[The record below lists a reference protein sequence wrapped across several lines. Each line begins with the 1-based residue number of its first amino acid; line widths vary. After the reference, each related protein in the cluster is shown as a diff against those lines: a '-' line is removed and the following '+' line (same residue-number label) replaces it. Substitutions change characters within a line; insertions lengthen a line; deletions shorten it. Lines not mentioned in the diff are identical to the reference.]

1 MIEGLEF
8 NVRKLSLKQMD
19 MHELIEDQM
28 KKQLSDN
35 MPKRKSA
42 TISASTPITKKAAS
56 RFMGLFQR

>member
-1 MIEGLEF
+1 
-8 NVRKLSLKQMD
+8 MD

-35 MPKRKSA
+35 MPKKSRQTA
-42 TISASTPITKKAAS
+42 PMSTSTPLTKKAAS

>member
-1 MIEGLEF
+1 
-8 NVRKLSLKQMD
+8 MD

-35 MPKRKSA
+35 MPKRKAAPAIA
-42 TISASTPITKKAAS
+42 TPLTKKAAS